1 MAQRPGGRQKHI
13 TEGGTGVHRRGE
25 GLGTG
30 PVGSGSNFHG
40 GGQPSGNRSS
50 SAPVRGGGIS
60 MGAIAILL
68 VVFFLFRSLGGS
80 DTEPAGTAETPSVT
94 ETQTASG
101 QAQGGTDMGSLLT
114 ALLGGGGS
122 YTSSTDYGDWK
133 DTAYQTGQLNT
144 AVADGARE
152 KRTVIRGG
160 GDDTN
165 VILIYLCGTDLE
177 SKSGMASR
185 DLQEMIDASINDH
198 VRIYVYTGGCR
209 SWQNRVISSGVNQ
222 IYEVA
227 DNGMRCLESNMGTGS
242 MVDPATLVQF
252 LNWAKKNTS
261 GNRYDLIF
269 WDHGGGSVSGYGYD
283 EKNPRAG
290 SMDLANIGKALKQ
303 GGLTYDFVGF
313 DACLMATVET
323 GLVVSEYADYMIASE
338 ETEPG
343 VGWYYTTWLT
353 ELSKDP
359 GKPTVEIGKCIADT
373 FTTACASSA
382 PGQKTTLSV
391 VDLAE
396 LSLTVPES
404 LKEFASST
412 SKMISD
418 GEYAAV
424 SDARRGAREFAASSK
439 LDQVDLVHLAMNMG
453 TEEGQALAERIRGA
467 VKYNMTSENIPNSY
481 GLSIYFPAK
490 RLSNVDS
497 AVNTYEAIGMDES
510 YTRMIQ
516 EAASMSAYGQAAAGG
531 PQSAYESMTGGSSS
545 LYDGADALTQLLSTM
560 LSGNLTGVSGL
571 TSSNCSF
578 LDRGVAPDVA
588 ATYISENSFPD
599 TELVWQEDGSGNRVL
614 CLDETAWSMVQEL
627 VLNMFYDDGEGY
639 VDLGLDNVYE
649 FDDNGNLL
657 APQDRTW
664 VSIEGQPVAYY
675 YIDQCDGAIT
685 GYVPAMLNDERVNL
699 LVTFDDA
706 HPYGVVIGANYD
718 YEETGIEVIAKNLT
732 ELVDGDRLDFLADF
746 YTYDGEYSDS
756 YFLGETLTVSGAME
770 DLRISN
776 TDVGSGRVRML
787 YRLTDIYNKDHWTPA
802 VEG

>member
-1 MAQRPGGRQKHI
+1 
-13 TEGGTGVHRRGE
+13 
-25 GLGTG
+25 
-30 PVGSGSNFHG
+30 
-40 GGQPSGNRSS
+40 
-50 SAPVRGGGIS
+50 
-60 MGAIAILL
+60 
-68 VVFFLFRSLGGS
+68 
-80 DTEPAGTAETPSVT
+80 
-94 ETQTASG
+94 
-101 QAQGGTDMGSLLT
+101 
-114 ALLGGGGS
+114 
-122 YTSSTDYGDWK
+122 
-133 DTAYQTGQLNT
+133 
-144 AVADGARE
+144 
-152 KRTVIRGG
+152 
-160 GDDTN
+160 
-165 VILIYLCGTDLE
+165 
-177 SKSGMASR
+177 
-185 DLQEMIDASINDH
+185 
-198 VRIYVYTGGCR
+198 
-209 SWQNRVISSGVNQ
+209 
-222 IYEVA
+222 
-227 DNGMRCLESNMGTGS
+227 
-242 MVDPATLVQF
+242 
-252 LNWAKKNTS
+252 
-261 GNRYDLIF
+261 
-269 WDHGGGSVSGYGYD
+269 
-283 EKNPRAG
+283 
-290 SMDLANIGKALKQ
+290 
-303 GGLTYDFVGF
+303 
-313 DACLMATVET
+313 
-323 GLVVSEYADYMIASE
+323 
-338 ETEPG
+338 
-343 VGWYYTTWLT
+343 
-353 ELSKDP
+353 
-359 GKPTVEIGKCIADT
+359 
-373 FTTACASSA
+373 
-382 PGQKTTLSV
+382 
-391 VDLAE
+391 
-396 LSLTVPES
+396 
-404 LKEFASST
+404 
-412 SKMISD
+412 
-418 GEYAAV
+418 
-424 SDARRGAREFAASSK
+424 
-439 LDQVDLVHLAMNMG
+439 
-453 TEEGQALAERIRGA
+453 
-467 VKYNMTSENIPNSY
+467 
-481 GLSIYFPAK
+481 
-490 RLSNVDS
+490 
-497 AVNTYEAIGMDES
+497 
-510 YTRMIQ
+510 
-516 EAASMSAYGQAAAGG
+516 
-531 PQSAYESMTGGSSS
+531 MTGGSSS